1 MEQMSLIFGD
11 GDESLSPR
19 SFVAR
24 ERLNEPFQVD
34 VIARTA
40 SADVDFEAL
49 IGRPVTF
56 RVESGVLTAAG
67 GYRSWTGICA
77 HCEQLRAEP
86 DGLSTYELRIVPRLW
101 VLSQRRNHR
110 LFQHES
116 VVDVLKTLVREWE
129 IPMRLELDETRYPPL
144 ELRTQY
150 GESDLTFLS
159 RLLEEASITYAFVP
173 DDEHGTLVVFRD
185 EPHAAEPR
193 RAPLPFVDDPGEAQS
208 MALEHCTAVRL
219 RREMKAGRIV
229 LRDFDF
235 RKPRYELL
243 ADAAVET
250 DDDDLESR
258 LEQYRYVP
266 GAFKTEG
273 HHGDGTPAADDLG
286 VARNDPQAGAS
297 LATRMLEAERA
308 RRRLVTLQSNAYDVG
323 PGTVLRIANHPR
335 TELSVDNTLLCIGLD
350 MRGEVGEEWIA
361 QAQAVFT
368 DTPYR
373 PVASTP
379 KPRITGVQS
388 AVVVGPEEETVYT
401 DEFGRVRV
409 QFQWDRRGEFDPQS
423 SCWMRVSQA
432 WAGPGYG
439 LFNLP
444 RVGHEVLVGF
454 ADGDPDEPII
464 VGRVF
469 NGAQR
474 VPYPLPGSKMM
485 SGWKTDSNSNI
496 ILFDDTPGDEMFY
509 EQAER
514 NRLGIV
520 KRNEAYL
527 TGGSKTTYLGTA
539 ERTLIRTTA
548 TRVALG
554 SHKTL
559 CGITNSDIAAISWK
573 AQAGFGATI
582 KAGRKF
588 EAGVVPVMPFLTA
601 LRDVNDAKI
610 AIFKKLPKGAAPDL
624 QQVLPAYAGGPQ
636 QASPDVAEPPMSQE
650 QTEQALKDTLT
661 VVGEAV
667 SRFEPEEVEA
677 MAEADDLDGAVNT
690 MLGSLQQKGGEQ
702 ALTAL
707 ATAQQLTKQ
716 LEKITASANQQMKKT
731 KAGPSAV
738 QQEEQTSPFE
748 LLLAAIIEMVLPKT
762 KITIKHQKIKLETE
776 KASIELD
783 GEDIKMEAKGDIT
796 IKADGAVK
804 IEGASMSLSPKPC

>member
-1 MEQMSLIFGD
+1 MEQMSLTFGK

-19 SFVAR
+19 AFSAR
-24 ERLNEPFQVD
+24 ERLNEPFCVD
-34 VIARTA
+34 VIARTT
-40 SADVDFEAL
+40 SADVDFESL
-49 IGRPVTF
+49 IGRPITF
-56 RVESGVLTAAG
+56 RVESGVIGLHAG
-67 GYRSWTGICA
+67 ARSWSGICA
-77 HCEQLRAEP
+77 QCEQIRAEP
-86 DGLSTYELRIVPRLW
+86 NGLSTYELRIVPRLW
-101 VLSQRRNHR
+101 LLGQRHNHR
-110 LFQHES
+110 LFQHLS
-116 VVDVLKTLVREWE
+116 VVDVLKMLAREWNLP
-129 IPMRLELDETRYPPL
+129 IRLELDDKRYPPL

-150 GESDLTFLS
+150 GESDLAFLN

-173 DDEHGTLVVFRD
+173 DGDHGTVVVFRD

-193 RAPLPFVDDPGEAQS
+193 STPLPFVDDPGEAQ
-208 MALEHCTAVRL
+208 AKGIEHCTAVRL
-219 RREMKAGRIV
+219 RREMKPGRIV

-243 ADAAVET
+243 ADAAVEG
-250 DDDDLESR
+250 DDDDPESR
-258 LEQYRYVP
+258 FEQYRYVP

-273 HHGDGTPAADDLG
+273 HAPDVTPAADDLG
-286 VARNDPQAGAS
+286 VARNDPDAGVS
-297 LATRMLEAERA
+297 LATRLLEAERA

-323 PGTVLRIANHPR
+323 PGTVIRIADHPR
-335 TELSVDNTLLCIGLD
+335 AELGVGNTLLCIGLD
-350 MRGEVGEEWIA
+350 MRGEVGKDWIA

-373 PVASTP
+373 PVLATE

-409 QFQWDRRGEFDPQS
+409 QFQWDRQGEFDPQS

-454 ADGDPDEPII
+454 ADGDPDEPIV

-559 CGITNSDIAAISWK
+559 CGITNSDIAAVSWK

-610 AIFKKLPKGAAPDL
+610 AIFKKLPKGSAPDL
-624 QQVLPAYAGGPQ
+624 QQVLPDYAGGPQ

-650 QTEQALKDTLT
+650 ETEQALKDTLT
-661 VVGEAV
+661 VVGQAV
-667 SRFEPEEVEA
+667 SKFEPEQVEA
-677 MAEADDLDGAVNT
+677 MAEAEDLDAAVDT
-690 MLGSLQQKGGEQ
+690 MLGSLEQKGGTE

-707 ATAQQLTKQ
+707 ANAQQLTKQ
-716 LEKITASANQQMKKT
+716 LEKITASANKQMKKT
-731 KAGPSAV
+731 KAGPSAI
-738 QQEEQTSPFE
+738 QQQKQTSPFE
-748 LLLAAIIEMVLPKT
+748 LLLAAIVEMILPKT
-762 KITIKHQKIKLETE
+762 KIEITHQKIKIHTE

-783 GEDIKMEAKGDIT
+783 GEDIKMEAKGDIS

-804 IEGASMSLSPKPC
+804 IEGASMSLSPKPS